1 MIELEPLAELLLGH
15 HVGGQALE
23 FSGVLG
29 VNLERLMIKLEKKNL
44 IVFIYCTFMD
54 NKLK

>member
-29 VNLERLMIKLEKKNL
+29 VNLERLMIKLEKKISL
-44 IVFIYCTFMD
+44 YLFIAHSWTI
-54 NKLK
+54 N